1 MKYRRFLA
9 LILIVVVSAGLATLS
24 EAFGGLT
31 GVEQL
36 ENRLL
41 DTRQQTT
48 AESFQSGVGERA
60 SESDVVMVLFDDYT
74 VMDEFDGWAWYS
86 PASRAHIAEVI
97 DALAGAGARTIGLD
111 VFLDKLYHPRLKAI
125 DDGDDLLQ
133 AAIER
138 AGNVVLVTP
147 IQVTD
152 SGPVSFSPHPY
163 FADVAADIGTAEVP
177 TAFETFRSGTLAA
190 RSADTLEPSFALA
203 MYAHYKGF
211 DVDSLLLETRKWG
224 RVPIP
229 GMPDNVGS
237 VPGEWFEE
245 DAASESNV
253 IPFRIRYVGPPS
265 SSVEGGPPGTFQA
278 FGSFFVPLTAP
289 FLPEAFEDKVVLIGT
304 GWHNEDKFRTPFY
317 DFEYSPLPDTT
328 ATVAEGSAAVT
339 APEPYGWMY
348 GVEIHANSLQNMLD
362 EEYVTPL
369 SDTKKILLLLF
380 VALLTGGITFWQGAG
395 WGGATTIFA
404 VLGLMIY
411 AFWAW
416 AGIAYGPGGT
426 YFAFEER
433 FAWVPIVLPALSAI
447 FSYVSSSAY
456 VAVIEGKERRFIQGA
471 FGKYVSPD
479 VVADLANNPGQLQL
493 GGQKRDLSILFSD
506 LAGFTTL
513 SERMDPADLL
523 AHLNEYLTEM
533 TQVVMDE
540 QGTLDKYIGDA
551 IMAFWNAPRDVP
563 DHADKALRTM
573 ILSQRKMGE
582 LNRRWAANDPDHEE
596 LVVRIGVN
604 TGEVVVGN
612 VGGEN
617 RFDYSAIGD
626 AVNLAARLEPAN
638 KSYDTLNMCSQF
650 TLDAADTNA
659 FRIRELDLIAVKG
672 KKKPVQVYEVL
683 ELTGVALPDAKEKAV
698 AAYDLG
704 MTAYKKHDW
713 TSARDQFLAGLA
725 ACPDDGPCRVYAE
738 RCAAHLEDP
747 PPADWDF
754 VVRRMTK

>member
-1 MKYRRFLA
+1 
-9 LILIVVVSAGLATLS
+9 
-24 EAFGGLT
+24 
-31 GVEQL
+31 
-36 ENRLL
+36 
-41 DTRQQTT
+41 
-48 AESFQSGVGERA
+48 
-60 SESDVVMVLFDDYT
+60 
-74 VMDEFDGWAWYS
+74 
-86 PASRAHIAEVI
+86 
-97 DALAGAGARTIGLD
+97 
-111 VFLDKLYHPRLKAI
+111 
-125 DDGDDLLQ
+125 
-133 AAIER
+133 
-138 AGNVVLVTP
+138 
-147 IQVTD
+147 
-152 SGPVSFSPHPY
+152 
-163 FADVAADIGTAEVP
+163 
-177 TAFETFRSGTLAA
+177 
-190 RSADTLEPSFALA
+190 
-203 MYAHYKGF
+203 
-211 DVDSLLLETRKWG
+211 
-224 RVPIP
+224 
-229 GMPDNVGS
+229 
-237 VPGEWFEE
+237 
-245 DAASESNV
+245 
-253 IPFRIRYVGPPS
+253 
-265 SSVEGGPPGTFQA
+265 
-278 FGSFFVPLTAP
+278 
-289 FLPEAFEDKVVLIGT
+289 
-304 GWHNEDKFRTPFY
+304 
-317 DFEYSPLPDTT
+317 
-328 ATVAEGSAAVT
+328 
-339 APEPYGWMY
+339 
-348 GVEIHANSLQNMLD
+348 
-362 EEYVTPL
+362 
-369 SDTKKILLLLF
+369 
-380 VALLTGGITFWQGAG
+380 
-395 WGGATTIFA
+395 
-404 VLGLMIY
+404 
-411 AFWAW
+411 
-416 AGIAYGPGGT
+416 
-426 YFAFEER
+426 
-433 FAWVPIVLPALSAI
+433 
-447 FSYVSSSAY
+447 
-456 VAVIEGKERRFIQGA
+456 
-471 FGKYVSPD
+471 
-479 VVADLANNPGQLQL
+479 
-493 GGQKRDLSILFSD
+493 
-506 LAGFTTL
+506 
-513 SERMDPADLL
+513 MDPADLL